1 MAQITASLVKEL
13 RERTGAGMMD
23 CKKALTQTDGNI
35 DAAIDYLRENGIAKA
50 AKKADRIAAEGLSHI
65 EVKGNK
71 AVILEINSETD
82 FVAKNEKFVA
92 LVKNVAEAILAAE
105 PATLE
110 EALQVE
116 AQGGTVEAV
125 INEGIATIGEKLSL
139 RRFEVV
145 TKSDADAFGAYSH
158 MGGRIGVLTLVE
170 GSTDEEAAKDVA
182 MHIAALAPKYLDE
195 SEVPADVLEH
205 EKKVLTEQALNE
217 GKPANIVEK
226 MIVGRI
232 NKFLEEITV
241 VKQKFVKD
249 DSFTVEKFV
258 ASKGGK
264 LAKFVRYEVGEGIE
278 KREDNF
284 AEEVMSQEIGRAHV

>member
-23 CKKALTQTDGNI
+23 CKKALQKTEGVI
-35 DAAIDYLRENGIAKA
+35 EAAIDYLRENGIAKA
-50 AKKADRIAAEGLSHI
+50 AKKADRIAAEGLAYI

-92 LVKNVAEAILAAE
+92 LVKNVADAILAAE
-105 PATLE
+105 PKNVE

-182 MHIAALAPKYLDE
+182 MHIAALAPRYLDE

-284 AEEVMSQEIGRAHV
+284 AEEVMSQVNASK

>member
-35 DAAIDYLRENGIAKA
+35 EAAIDYLRENGIAKA
-50 AKKADRIAAEGLSHI
+50 AKKADRIAAEGLSYI

-92 LVKNVAEAILAAE
+92 LVKNVADAILAAE
-105 PATLE
+105 PKTLE

-145 TKSDADAFGAYSH
+145 SKTDADAFGAYSH

-182 MHIAALAPKYLDE
+182 MHIAALAPRYLDE

-249 DSFTVEKFV
+249 DSLTVEKFV

-284 AEEVMSQEIGRAHV
+284 AEEVMSQVNASK

>member
-35 DAAIDYLRENGIAKA
+35 EAAIDYLRENGIAKA
-50 AKKADRIAAEGLSHI
+50 AKKADRIAAEGLAYI

-92 LVKNVAEAILAAE
+92 LVKNVADAILAAE

-139 RRFEVV
+139 RRFEIL
-145 TKSDADAFGAYSH
+145 TKTDADAFGAYSH

-249 DSFTVEKFV
+249 DSLTVEKFV

-278 KREDNF
+278 KKEDNF
-284 AEEVMSQEIGRAHV
+284 AEEVMSQVNSSK

>member
-23 CKKALTQTDGNI
+23 CKKALTQTDGDI

-50 AKKADRIAAEGLSHI
+50 AKKADRIAAEGLSYI

-92 LVKNVAEAILAAE
+92 LVKNVADAILAAE
-105 PATLE
+105 PKNVE
-110 EALQVE
+110 EALQVQAE
-116 AQGGTVEAV
+116 GGTVEAV

-139 RRFEVV
+139 RRFEVL
-145 TKSDADAFGAYSH
+145 TKTDADAFGAYSH
-158 MGGRIGVLTLVE
+158 MGGRIGVLTLIE
-170 GSTDEEAAKDVA
+170 GSTDAEAAKDVA

-264 LAKFVRYEVGEGIE
+264 LANFVRYEVGEGIE

-284 AEEVMSQEIGRAHV
+284 AEEVMSQVNASK

>member
-35 DAAIDYLRENGIAKA
+35 EAAIDYLRENGIAKA
-50 AKKADRIAAEGLSHI
+50 AKKADRIAAEGLSYI

-92 LVKNVAEAILAAE
+92 LVKNVADAILAAE
-105 PATLE
+105 PKTLE

-145 TKSDADAFGAYSH
+145 SKTDSDAFGAYSH

-182 MHIAALAPKYLDE
+182 MHIAALAPRYLDE

-249 DSFTVEKFV
+249 DSLTVEKFV

-284 AEEVMSQEIGRAHV
+284 AEEVMSQVNASK

>member
-23 CKKALTQTDGNI
+23 CKKALQKTEGVI
-35 DAAIDYLRENGIAKA
+35 EAAIDYLRENGIAKA
-50 AKKADRIAAEGLSHI
+50 AKKADRIAAEGLAYI

-92 LVKNVAEAILAAE
+92 LVKNVADAILAAE
-105 PATLE
+105 PKNVE
-110 EALQVE
+110 EALQVQAE
-116 AQGGTVEAV
+116 GGTVEAV

-139 RRFEVV
+139 RRFEVL
-145 TKSDADAFGAYSH
+145 TKTDADAFGAYSH
-158 MGGRIGVLTLVE
+158 MGGRIGVLTLIE
-170 GSTDEEAAKDVA
+170 GSTDAEAAKDVA

-284 AEEVMSQEIGRAHV
+284 AEEVMSQVNASK

>member
-1 MAQITASLVKEL
+1 MVQITASLVKEL

-35 DAAIDYLRENGIAKA
+35 EAAIDYLRENGIAKA
-50 AKKADRIAAEGLSHI
+50 AKKADRIAAEGLSYI

-92 LVKNVAEAILAAE
+92 LVKNVANAILAAE
-105 PATLE
+105 PKSLE
-110 EALQVE
+110 EALQVQAE
-116 AQGGTVEAV
+116 GGTVEAV

-139 RRFEVV
+139 RRFEVLYK
-145 TKSDADAFGAYSH
+145 TDADAFGAYSH
-158 MGGRIGVLTLVE
+158 MGGRIGVLTLIE
-170 GSTDEEAAKDVA
+170 GSTDEQAAKDVA
-182 MHIAALAPKYLDE
+182 MHIAALAPRYLDE

-249 DSFTVEKFV
+249 DSLTVEKFV

-284 AEEVMSQEIGRAHV
+284 AEEVMSQVNSSK

>member
-23 CKKALTQTDGNI
+23 CKKALTQTDGDI

-50 AKKADRIAAEGLSHI
+50 AKKADRIAAEGLSYI

-241 VKQKFVKD
+241 VKPKFVKD

-278 KREDNF
+278 KKEDNF
-284 AEEVMSQEIGRAHV
+284 AEEVMSQVNASK

>member
-23 CKKALTQTDGNI
+23 CKKALQQTDGNI
-35 DAAIDYLRENGIAKA
+35 EAAIDYLRENGIAKA
-50 AKKADRIAAEGLSHI
+50 AKKADRIAAEGLSYI

-92 LVKNVAEAILAAE
+92 LVKNVANAILAAE

-110 EALQVE
+110 EALQVQAE
-116 AQGGTVEAV
+116 GGSVEEV

-145 TKSDADAFGAYSH
+145 SKTDADAFGAYSH

-278 KREDNF
+278 KKEDNF
-284 AEEVMSQEIGRAHV
+284 AEEVMSQVNASK

>member
-23 CKKALTQTDGNI
+23 CKKALQQTDGNI
-35 DAAIDYLRENGIAKA
+35 EAAIDYLRENGIAKA
-50 AKKADRIAAEGLSHI
+50 AKKADRIAAEGLSYI

-105 PATLE
+105 PKTLE

-139 RRFEVV
+139 RRFEVLSK
-145 TKSDADAFGAYSH
+145 TDADAFGAYSH

-182 MHIAALAPKYLDE
+182 MHIAALAPRYLDE

-284 AEEVMSQEIGRAHV
+284 AEEVMSQVNSSK

>member
-23 CKKALTQTDGNI
+23 CKKALTQTDGDI

-50 AKKADRIAAEGLSHI
+50 AKKADRIAAEGLSYI

-284 AEEVMSQEIGRAHV
+284 AEEVMSQVNASK

>member
-23 CKKALTQTDGNI
+23 CKKALTQTDGDI
-35 DAAIDYLRENGIAKA
+35 EAAIDYLRENGIAKA
-50 AKKADRIAAEGLSHI
+50 AKKADRIAAEGLAYI

-105 PATLE
+105 PKTLE

-116 AQGGTVEAV
+116 AQGGTVEEV

-145 TKSDADAFGAYSH
+145 SKTDADAFGAYSH

-278 KREDNF
+278 KKEDNF
-284 AEEVMSQEIGRAHV
+284 AEEVMSQVNASK